1 MLPTPLLYFAT
12 YYLGI
17 SNGLM
22 ITGSHNPKNYNG
34 IKMIIDG
41 DPLFDKDIY
50 ALRDWIINNQEKIK
64 KSLWKAIL

>member
-1 MLPTPLLYFAT
+1 
-12 YYLGI
+12 
-17 SNGLM
+17 
-22 ITGSHNPKNYNG
+22 
-34 IKMIIDG
+34 MIIDG